1 MKKKKE
7 AVKSVNNADAY
18 IRLDEESLKT
28 FKKTLLEIK
37 ASSVNMQLIA
47 EKLKKKVKDEVKQR
61 EIARR
66 QMKEAYVFLN
76 NLKENLPKIEL
87 EEQQEKI
94 PEQSKKGDYQKETE
108 LTKQLEDIRKK
119 INMLQR

>member
-94 PEQSKKGDYQKETE
+94 PEQNKKGDYQKETE

-119 INMLQR
+119 INMLQK